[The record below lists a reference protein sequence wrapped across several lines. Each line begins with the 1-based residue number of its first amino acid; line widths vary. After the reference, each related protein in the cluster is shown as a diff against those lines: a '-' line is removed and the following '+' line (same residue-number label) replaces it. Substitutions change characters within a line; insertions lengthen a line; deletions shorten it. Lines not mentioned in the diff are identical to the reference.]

1 MKNRR
6 NVSNKTV
13 AILLALVLAIGCA
26 VGGTLAW
33 LISKTEP
40 VVNTFTYGDI
50 NIDLYEHEYN
60 ASENNLEK
68 SKVKSVDNYKIIPGV
83 DLPKDPTVEVKANSE
98 ACWLFVKVKEENWPT
113 FTDADKTKKV
123 SYHIADGWAAL
134 DSQPGVYYREVDAAA
149 AKAGESYYILKGN
162 TTYANGVVTVSEN
175 LTKTEVD
182 QLKKN
187 SPTLTFKA
195 YAVQKDGIKDADA
208 AWKQIADS
216 TTTKP

>member
-33 LISKTEP
+33 LISQTES

-50 NIDLYEHEYN
+50 DIDLTETTGTE
-60 ASENNLEK
+60 
-68 SKVKSVDNYKIIPGV
+68 YKIIPGV
-83 DLPKDPTVEVKANSE
+83 NINKDPKVTVTAGSE
-98 ACWLFVKVKEENWPT
+98 ACWLFVKVEEQGT
-113 FTDADKTKKV
+113 FVANKVTYGIAADWTKG
-123 SYHIADGWAAL
+123 DGTKI
-134 DSQPGVYYREVDAAA
+134 PENVYYREVNAAA

-175 LTKTEVD
+175 LTKDEVD
-182 QLKKN
+182 QLKGKN
-187 SPTLTFKA
+187 PTLTFTA

>member
-50 NIDLYEHEYN
+50 DIDLTETTGTE
-60 ASENNLEK
+60 
-68 SKVKSVDNYKIIPGV
+68 YKIIPGV
-83 DLPKDPTVEVKANSE
+83 NISKDPKVTVTAGSE
-98 ACWLFVKVKEENWPT
+98 ACWLFVKVEEQGT
-113 FTDADKTKKV
+113 FVANKVTYGIAADWTKG
-123 SYHIADGWAAL
+123 DGTKI
-134 DSQPGVYYREVDAAA
+134 PENVYYREVDAAA

-162 TTYANGVVTVSEN
+162 TTYANGVVTVSDT
-175 LTKTEVD
+175 LTKDEVSE
-182 QLKKN
+182 LKSSSKT
-187 SPTLTFKA
+187 PTLTFTA
-195 YAVQKDGIKDADA
+195 YAVQKDGITNA
-208 AWKQIADS
+208 AEAWAKIP
-216 TTTKP
+216 TTTNP

>member
-33 LISKTEP
+33 LISKTDP

-50 NIDLYEHEYN
+50 DIELYEHEYN
-60 ASENNLEK
+60 ASENALGTK
-68 SKVKSVDNYKIIPGV
+68 KVTKVDNYKIIPGV

-113 FTDADKTKKV
+113 FVDADKTKKV
-123 SYHIADGWAAL
+123 SYHIADGWNAL
-134 DSQPGVYYREVDAAA
+134 QGQTGVYYRAVDAAA
-149 AKAGESYYILKGN
+149 TDTTFEVLKGN
-162 TTYANGVVTVSEN
+162 KVTVSN
-175 LTKTEVD
+175 ALTKDEVNE
-182 QLKKN
+182 LKE
-187 SPTLTFKA
+187 SSEPTKLTFTA
-195 YAVQKDGIKDADA
+195 YAVQKDGITNAADA
-208 AWKQIADS
+208 WAKIP
-216 TTTKP
+216 TTTNP

>member
-33 LISKTEP
+33 LISKTDP

-50 NIDLYEHEYN
+50 NIELYEHEYN
-60 ASENNLEK
+60 AGENNLETK
-68 SKVKSVDNYKIIPGV
+68 KATKVDNYKIIPGV

-98 ACWLFVKVKEENWPT
+98 ACWLFVKVEEENWPA
-113 FTDADKTKKV
+113 FVDANKTKKV
-123 SYHIADGWAAL
+123 SYSIADGWRKG
-134 DSQPGVYYREVDAAA
+134 DGKSIPQNVYYREVEAAI
-149 AKAGESYYILKGN
+149 AKAGVSYYILKGD

-175 LTKTEVD
+175 LTKAEV
-182 QLKKN
+182 N
-187 SPTLTFKA
+187 SIATQPKLTFTA
-195 YAVQKDGIKDADA
+195 YAVQKDGSTNAADA
-208 AWKQIADS
+208 WAKIP
-216 TTTKP
+216 TTTNP

>member
-60 ASENNLEK
+60 ARENTLGTEK
-68 SKVKSVDNYKIIPGV
+68 TTKVDNYKIIPGV

-98 ACWLFVKVKEENWPT
+98 ACWLFVKVEKENWNN
-113 FTDADKTKKV
+113 KV
-123 SYHIADGWAAL
+123 TYEIADGWTAL
-134 DSQPGVYYREVDAAA
+134 TGQTGVYYREVEAAT
-149 AKAGESYYILKGN
+149 AKAGVPYYILKGD

-175 LTKTEVD
+175 LTKAEV
-182 QLKKN
+182 N
-187 SPTLTFKA
+187 SIATQPKLTFTA
-195 YAVQKDGIKDADA
+195 YAVQKDGITTA
-208 AWKQIADS
+208 AEAWAKIP
-216 TTTKP
+216 TTTNP

>member
-33 LISKTEP
+33 LISKTNP

-50 NIDLYEHEYN
+50 NIG
-60 ASENNLEK
+60 LEETTEGP
-68 SKVKSVDNYKIIPGV
+68 YTITPGKAIT
-83 DLPKDPTVEVKANSE
+83 KDPKVTVKANSE

-113 FTDADKTKKV
+113 LADANGTKKV
-123 SYHIADGWAAL
+123 SYSIADGWTAL
-134 DSQPGVYYREVDAAA
+134 KNQTDVYYREVAAND
-149 AKAGESYYILKGN
+149 KAQEFPVLKDN
-162 TTYANGVVTVSEN
+162 TVTVRDT
-175 LTKTEVD
+175 LTKDEVD
-182 QLKKN
+182 QLKEKT
-187 SPTLTFKA
+187 PTLTFKA

-208 AWKQIADS
+208 AWKQITDA

>member
-33 LISKTEP
+33 LISQTES

-50 NIDLYEHEYN
+50 DIDLTETTGTE
-60 ASENNLEK
+60 
-68 SKVKSVDNYKIIPGV
+68 YKIIPGV
-83 DLPKDPTVEVKANSE
+83 NISKDPKVTVTAGSE
-98 ACWLFVKVKEENWPT
+98 ACWLFVKVEEQGT
-113 FTDADKTKKV
+113 FVANKV
-123 SYHIADGWAAL
+123 TYGIADDWRKG
-134 DSQPGVYYREVDAAA
+134 DGEKIPTNVYYREVNAVTADTSFNVL
-149 AKAGESYYILKGN
+149 EDN
-162 TTYANGVVTVSEN
+162 QVTVRDT
-175 LTKTEVD
+175 LTKDEVD
-182 QLKKN
+182 QLKGKN
-187 SPTLTFKA
+187 PTLTFKA

>member
-50 NIDLYEHEYN
+50 NI
-60 ASENNLEK
+60 NLAETTGT
-68 SKVKSVDNYKIIPGV
+68 DYKIIPGV
-83 DLPKDPTVEVKANSE
+83 NISKDPKVTVTAGSE

-113 FTDADKTKKV
+113 FVDADKTKKV
-123 SYHIADGWAAL
+123 SYHIADGWNAL
-134 DSQPGVYYREVDAAA
+134 QGQTGVYYREVDAAA

-187 SPTLTFKA
+187 SPTLTFMA
-195 YAVQKDGIKDADA
+195 YAVQKDGSTNAADA
-208 AWKQIADS
+208 WAKIP
-216 TTTKP
+216 TTTNP

>member
-60 ASENNLEK
+60 ASENNLGR
-68 SKVKSVDNYKIIPGV
+68 SKVTKVDNYKIIPGV
-83 DLPKDPTVEVKANSE
+83 DLPKDPTIEVKANSE
-98 ACWLFVKVKEENWPT
+98 ACWLFVKVEEQGT
-113 FTDADKTKKV
+113 FVADKVT
-123 SYHIADGWAAL
+123 YEIADGWTAL
-134 DSQPGVYYREVDAAA
+134 TGHTGVYYRAVDAVTADT
-149 AKAGESYYILKGN
+149 SFDVLKEN
-162 TTYANGVVTVSEN
+162 QVTVSDT
-175 LTKTEVD
+175 LTKEDIKGITI
-182 QLKKN
+182 K
-187 SPTLTFKA
+187 PTLTFTA
-195 YAVQKDGIKDADA
+195 YAVQKDGIGTAAA
-208 AWKQIADS
+208 AWAKANP
-216 TTTKP
+216 TTP

>member
-33 LISKTEP
+33 LISQTES

-50 NIDLYEHEYN
+50 DIDLTETTGTE
-60 ASENNLEK
+60 
-68 SKVKSVDNYKIIPGV
+68 YKIIPGV
-83 DLPKDPTVEVKANSE
+83 NINKDPKVTVTAGSE
-98 ACWLFVKVKEENWPT
+98 ACWLFVKVEEQGT
-113 FTDADKTKKV
+113 FVANKVTYGIAADWTKG
-123 SYHIADGWAAL
+123 DGTKI
-134 DSQPGVYYREVDAAA
+134 PENVYYREVNAAA

-175 LTKTEVD
+175 LTKAEV
-182 QLKKN
+182 N
-187 SPTLTFKA
+187 SIATQPKLIFTA
-195 YAVQKDGIKDADA
+195 YAVQKDGIADA
-208 AWKQIADS
+208 TTAWEKIP
-216 TTTKP
+216 TTTNP

>member
-33 LISKTEP
+33 LISKTAP

-50 NIDLYEHEYN
+50 NIDLTETTGTE
-60 ASENNLEK
+60 
-68 SKVKSVDNYKIIPGV
+68 YKIIPGV
-83 DLPKDPTVEVKANSE
+83 NINKDPKVTVTAGSE
-98 ACWLFVKVKEENWPT
+98 ACWLFVKVEEQGT
-113 FTDADKTKKV
+113 FVANKVTYGIAADWTKG
-123 SYHIADGWAAL
+123 DGTKI
-134 DSQPGVYYREVDAAA
+134 PKNVYYREVDAAA
-149 AKAGESYYILKGN
+149 AKEGESYYILKGN

-187 SPTLTFKA
+187 SPTLTFTA
-195 YAVQKDGIKDADA
+195 YAVQKDGIEDA
-208 AWKQIADS
+208 AAAWAKANP
-216 TTTKP
+216 TTAP

>member
-33 LISKTEP
+33 LISQTDP
-40 VVNTFTYGDI
+40 VVNTFTYGNI

-60 ASENNLEK
+60 ASESNLGK
-68 SKVKSVDNYKIIPGV
+68 NKVTKVDNYKIIPGV

-134 DSQPGVYYREVDAAA
+134 DSQPGVYYRQVDADD
-149 AKAGESYYILKGN
+149 KAQEFPVLKDN
-162 TTYANGVVTVSEN
+162 TVTVRDT
-175 LTKTEVD
+175 LTKDEVD
-182 QLKKN
+182 QLKGKK
-187 SPTLTFKA
+187 PTLTFTA
-195 YAVQKDGIKDADA
+195 YAVQRDGIEDA
-208 AWKQIADS
+208 AAAWAKIPTD
-216 TTTKP
+216 TTT